1 MQASFYPHWSIR
13 LMVLC
18 SIIAM
23 PTFGLFAQQLSIL
36 VREVSCIDLTL
47 EKGSAP
53 KAIIKAKGKVVTAGH
68 TNPRLLQ
75 VLYVMPPADGIQDFD
90 FYVDPPPPSTVVAQ
104 VIADIETPPLRLEHI
119 PPWMKGVR
127 VRAQTNSLDRSF

>member
-1 MQASFYPHWSIR
+1 MARSPRQYPATTLEASSQDIR
-13 LMVLC
+13 L
-18 SIIAM
+18 
-23 PTFGLFAQQLSIL
+23 GNDK
-36 VREVSCIDLTL
+36 REVSSIDLTL

-75 VLYVMPPADGIQDFD
+75 VLYMMPPADGIQDFD
-90 FYVDPPPPSTVVAQ
+90 FYVDPPPPSAVVAQ